1 MQKLEKPV
9 ELEGRVI
16 RYKPIAKRIEKQNN
30 QVGGFLKVGDKV
42 RTKGKLLDK
51 NLEGKENIFYV
62 VETFPENSTHS
73 NSIIIRHINNR
84 HKLYAIFKDKVEKIN
99 NNSEA
104 SSASAA
110 SAAKVNNTSTWEELS
125 GHVNNTKNDGDSE
138 WSIVKNNDGKA
149 NMEKPVLVNSNSNNW
164 VNVGKP

>member
-51 NLEGKENIFYV
+51 NLEGKENIFIYYDIFKT
-62 VETFPENSTHS
+62 TFYSCYEFKRTWIIYFF
-73 NSIIIRHINNR
+73 NSI
-84 HKLYAIFKDKVEKIN
+84 FCC
-99 NNSEA
+99 
-104 SSASAA
+104 
-110 SAAKVNNTSTWEELS
+110 
-125 GHVNNTKNDGDSE
+125 
-138 WSIVKNNDGKA
+138 
-149 NMEKPVLVNSNSNNW
+149 
-164 VNVGKP
+164 